1 MGTSEAILLAF
12 AAQWSHPSYPPV
24 KVEPAELQAAEATLG
39 VRFPEDYKTA
49 ILSVGRPFPSLA
61 LLSAISDHSIDLR
74 ALSELSTPKEIVEET
89 VGWREIGLPDNFV
102 VIGNDFSGNKFCF
115 DVADL
120 QGDAVASAPVYF
132 WDHDFDD
139 VQLVASSFPEWIGSY
154 LGEWS
159 ADLSYKDF

>member
-1 MGTSEAILLAF
+1 
-12 AAQWSHPSYPPV
+12 
-24 KVEPAELQAAEATLG
+24 
-39 VRFPEDYKTA
+39 
-49 ILSVGRPFPSLA
+49 
-61 LLSAISDHSIDLR
+61 
-74 ALSELSTPKEIVEET
+74 

-102 VIGNDFSGNKFCF
+102 VIGKDFSGNKFCF

>member
-1 MGTSEAILLAF
+1 MGTSEAFLLAF

-24 KVEPAELQAAEATLG
+24 KVDPAELQAAEATLG
-39 VRFPEDYKTA
+39 VRLPEDYKTA
-49 ILSVGRPFPSLA
+49 ILSVGLPFPSLA
-61 LLSAISDHSIDLR
+61 LLSAISDHSIDLH
-74 ALSELSTPKEIVEET
+74 ALSELRAPKEIVEET